1 LFVRLRI
8 SPARIKLAASNFARW
23 FKGVL
28 GRESPILGNF
38 ALQKPKIGRIGH
50 PRGSKVYCWKS
61 YRNRVRIKFEWRVD
75 VGSAC
80 MHIRPSPKTDVGPT
94 CFRFPVLY
102 GSFLTPAMS
111 VHERR
116 LSPVHTSNNV
126 EATLSNV
133 TRRTILSVCLF
144 SFYLFNR
151 LTVELDSCMYVCMGH
166 DHSSP
171 GTESQGQMSTRSVS
185 PRSSTEDSFCS
196 LNMRSTCLP
205 FMLHREYEMTSP
217 FSGAPRMPDRV

>member
-1 LFVRLRI
+1 
-8 SPARIKLAASNFARW
+8 
-23 FKGVL
+23 
-28 GRESPILGNF
+28 
-38 ALQKPKIGRIGH
+38 
-50 PRGSKVYCWKS
+50 
-61 YRNRVRIKFEWRVD
+61 
-75 VGSAC
+75 

-217 FSGAPRMPDRV
+217 FSGAPRMPDRVQFPPRLATDNKQNLSRRSSKSWNVSCLPVFRWTAAVDFLIQTYSALHSMLK